1 MAFEALSD
9 VLQLAGIRKIP
20 RAVEYIDTALAY
32 SRKVVVFAHHREVI
46 AQLVEKLAPYHPVT
60 LTGGMSTRRKQ
71 GAVEAF
77 QSDDRVRV
85 IVGQGEAMGVGHT
98 LTAASH
104 VIMVEGSWVP
114 GDLEQRAD
122 RCHRIGQKDNVT
134 VDILTISGSID
145 EHMTRRAIQ
154 KQETIDAIVPVSE
167 WRK

>member
-1 MAFEALSD
+1 M
-9 VLQLAGIRKIP
+9 
-20 RAVEYIDTALAY
+20 
-32 SRKVVVFAHHREVI
+32 VFAHHREVI

-77 QSDDRVRV
+77 QRDDRVRV